1 MNIQEYHASPAVSNS
16 VISRFLES
24 PHLTHVPRK
33 PTDALR
39 WGNLVH
45 TIVLEP
51 HRCKTEWAVMPEGL
65 HKGEGA
71 KARAKEFHAA
81 NAGKEILK
89 ADEHASLLAIRDAVF
104 ADEMAGELL
113 RMKGNRIEESFFWT
127 HPKTGIKLRS
137 RPDVI
142 TREGWFLDV
151 KTTASIKKHKFNKA
165 FFEYGYHRQTA
176 MVSDALMANEGFRPA
191 QSVFI
196 AVKGDEAPEIFVQC
210 FAVPSHVIET
220 GIRHR
225 DEALDQMSALTA
237 KFGADSS
244 KWPKRLCDDIIEI
257 EQPAYID

>member
-1 MNIQEYHASPAVSNS
+1 MNIQEYHAHPAVSNS

-24 PHLTHVPRK
+24 PHLTRVPRK
-33 PTDALR
+33 PTAALR

-45 TIVLEP
+45 TMVLEP
-51 HRCKTEWAVMPEGL
+51 HRCETEWAIMPEGL

-81 NAGKEILK
+81 NIGKEILK
-89 ADEHASLLAIRDAVF
+89 AEEHDSLLAIRDAIY
-104 ADEMAGELL
+104 ADNIAGELL
-113 RMKGNRIEESFFWT
+113 RMKGNRIEESFLWT
-127 HPKTGIKLRS
+127 HEKTGIQLRS

-142 TREGWFLDV
+142 TREGWFIDV

-176 MVSDALMANEGFRPA
+176 MVSDALMANEGFRPS

-196 AVKGDEAPEIFVQC
+196 AVQGDEAPEIFVRC
-210 FAVPSHVIET
+210 FVVPANVLDT

-225 DEALDQMSALTA
+225 DEALGQMAA
-237 KFGADSS
+237 IAAEFGPDSS
-244 KWPKRLCDDIIEI
+244 KWPKHLGDDIIEI
-257 EQPAYID
+257 EQPAYIS